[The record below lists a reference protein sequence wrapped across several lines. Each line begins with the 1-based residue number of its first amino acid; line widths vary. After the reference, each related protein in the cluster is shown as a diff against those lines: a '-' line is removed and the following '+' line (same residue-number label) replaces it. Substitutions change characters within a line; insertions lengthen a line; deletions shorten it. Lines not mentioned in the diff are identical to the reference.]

1 VVELTLKAK
10 KDLVREILLKDPIF
24 FGSSKLGFNIFKYT
38 SFFAVYAFLIQIV
51 LATSEYFAAGI
62 YYNIY
67 GIILLF
73 MILLAT
79 FIFIILYIEYNFIIK
94 KSAFDRIIYINNF
107 TCKNCDFFSF
117 SSAES
122 IVHFLS
128 NRTHKAIERS
138 YIMRQD
144 KSKESISAKYRRE
157 LSKGVNEERNF
168 IIERILVFIG
178 GDFLLFLI
186 SLYFDLSAYLL
197 LAANILLVFVLS
209 IVMVLEHIKR
219 EKENETEN
227 SRVMQLKINHI
238 SKKNLSMPEISFELF
253 ACGSQYWERV
263 EKINL
268 DEPIITPEGFLYIID
283 DMKFDDDSGDLKKV
297 ILYQ

>member
-1 VVELTLKAK
+1 MVELTLKAK
-10 KDLVREILLKDPIF
+10 KDLVREILLKDPVF
-24 FGSSKLGFNIFKYT
+24 FSPSKLEFNIFRYT

-62 YYNIY
+62 HYNIY
-67 GIILLF
+67 DIILLF

-94 KSAFDRIIYINNF
+94 KSAFERIIYIKNF

-117 SSAES
+117 SSVES

-128 NRTHKAIERS
+128 RKTHTAIEHI

-186 SLYFDLSAYLL
+186 SLYFGLSTYLL

-209 IVMVLEHIKR
+209 IVMVFEHIKR

-227 SRVMQLKINHI
+227 LMVMQLKINRI

-253 ACGSQYWERV
+253 ACGSLYWEKV
-263 EKINL
+263 QKINL
-268 DEPIITPEGFLYIID
+268 DKPIFTPKGFLYIID

-297 ILYQ
+297 ILY